1 MTTPSIASP
10 RLEAILLRVK
20 NPTLL
25 SADLWAA
32 ECPAH
37 NDEHNFSLS
46 ITQRGERVEL
56 ICVQGCSPKKILE
69 ELGLDQNS
77 APGDCPGKLAPS
89 EQLPGCAVPAPKRC
103 SPGITELREN
113 LSKWLSI
120 PVEDT
125 DLVDFCLAV
134 YKSNELPGDPLWGIV
149 IDASGAGKTELLRA
163 FINRPD
169 AYFLSKL
176 SEKTLVSGYRDPD
189 KPDVDLSLLPKLD
202 GKVLV
207 IKDLAPLLSM
217 RRESR
222 NAIIADLRDA
232 YDGFTDQGLGN
243 LGKVSYKSRFSLL
256 AASTLAIERADT
268 MDQEL
273 GERFIKFRAR
283 AESGIDKVR
292 KAIGN
297 IGADD
302 SMRNDIEG
310 AITRFLDSLPKATG
324 CVIPRGLRE
333 NLVALADFTAKTRSS
348 VARDRNG
355 TLQYRPK
362 PEVGTRLGK
371 ELGKLLL
378 ALAAVRQKS
387 EPDIVD
393 FATVRRVGEDC
404 LPPNRL
410 AVISALRRGP
420 RRMSEIARSTGLPHA
435 TVSRTIDDLEV
446 LGIVERVKATEFSD
460 AWSLVCDWK

>member
-1 MTTPSIASP
+1 MTILTTASP
-10 RLEAILLRVK
+10 RLETILSRVK
-20 NPTLL
+20 NPSLL
-25 SADLWAA
+25 SSDLWAA

-46 ITQRGERVEL
+46 IAQRGERVEL
-56 ICVQGCSPKKILE
+56 NCVQGCAPKQILE
-69 ELGLDQNS
+69 KLGLNQNDT
-77 APGDCPGKLAPS
+77 PGQALLEPVPANP
-89 EQLPGCAVPAPKRC
+89 LPWHSVPAPPRYSQK
-103 SPGITELREN
+103 ITELREN
-113 LSKWLSI
+113 LAKWLSI
-120 PVEDT
+120 PTVDT
-125 DLVDFCLAV
+125 ELIDFCLAV
-134 YKSNELPGDPLWGIV
+134 YKSNELPGDPLWGII

-163 FINRPD
+163 FRKRSD

-176 SEKTLVSGYRDPD
+176 SEKTLVSGYRDPENPKAD
-189 KPDVDLSLLPKLD
+189 PSLLPQLN

-217 RRESR
+217 RRDSR

-243 LGKVSYKSRFSLL
+243 LGRVNYESRFSLL
-256 AASTLAIERADT
+256 AASTQAIERADT

-283 AESGIDKVR
+283 AEDGIEKVR
-292 KAIGN
+292 KAISN
-297 IGADD
+297 IGSDD
-302 SMRNDIEG
+302 SMRQDIEG
-310 AITRFLDSLPKATG
+310 AVSRFLDSLPRATE
-324 CVIPRGLRE
+324 CVIPDSLRE
-333 NLVALADFTAKTRSS
+333 NLVALADLTAKARSS

-355 TLQYRPK
+355 ALLYRPK

-378 ALAAVRQKS
+378 ALAAIREKPK
-387 EPDIVD
+387 PDFVD

-410 AVISALRRGP
+410 AVIAALSRGP
-420 RRMSEIARSTGLPHA
+420 RRQSEVEKATSLPHA
-435 TVSRTIDDLEV
+435 TAARTLEDLQF
-446 LGIVERVKATEFSD
+446 LGVVKRVKIAESSD
-460 AWSLVCDWK
+460 GWSLVCDWK

>member
-1 MTTPSIASP
+1 MTTLTTARP
-10 RLEAILLRVK
+10 RLEDILPKVK
-20 NPTLL
+20 NPTL
-25 SADLWAA
+25 STTNSWVA

-46 ITQRGERVEL
+46 IEQTGECVEL
-56 ICVQGCSPKKILE
+56 NCAMGCPPKQIWE
-69 ELGLDQNS
+69 
-77 APGDCPGKLAPS
+77 KLRMDKNENPS
-89 EQLPGCAVPAPKRC
+89 QAFVEPAPAQSVSWRC
-103 SPGITELREN
+103 SPGINDLREN
-113 LSKWLSI
+113 LAKWLSL

-125 DLVDFCLAV
+125 DLIDFCLAV
-134 YKSNELPGDPLWGIV
+134 YKSNEIPGDPLWGII

-163 FINRPD
+163 FRKRPD

-189 KPDVDLSLLPKLD
+189 NPTVDPSLLPQLN

-207 IKDLAPLLSM
+207 IKDLAPLISM

-243 LGKVSYKSRFSLL
+243 LGRVGYESRFTLL

-268 MDQEL
+268 VDQEL

-283 AESGIDKVR
+283 AESGIEKVR

-297 IGADD
+297 IGADS
-302 SMRNDIEG
+302 SMRQDIE
-310 AITRFLDSLPKATG
+310 AAVSRFLDSLPPASD
-324 CVIPRGLRE
+324 CAIPDSLQSD
-333 NLVALADFTAKTRSS
+333 LVSLADFTAKARSS

-355 TLQYRPK
+355 TLLYLPK

-378 ALAAVRQKS
+378 ALAAVREKPV
-387 EPDIVD
+387 PDVVD

-410 AVISALRRGP
+410 AVIAALSRGQRRP
-420 RRMSEIARSTGLPHA
+420 SEIMRATGLPHT
-435 TVSRTIDDLEV
+435 TVDRTLEDLSV
-446 LGIVERVKATEFSD
+446 LGMVERVKTPDGSD
-460 AWSLVCDWK
+460 GWRLVSDWK